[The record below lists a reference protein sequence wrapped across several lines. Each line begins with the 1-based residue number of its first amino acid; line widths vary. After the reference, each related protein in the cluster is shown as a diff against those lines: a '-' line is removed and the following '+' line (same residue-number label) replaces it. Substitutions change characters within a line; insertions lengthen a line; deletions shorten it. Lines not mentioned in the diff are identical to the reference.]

1 MSDKNTG
8 MTLAHVIC
16 PYLPKTACCFYSL
29 YGEMYRETSVVDEKC
44 KATKHTHA
52 GDDVMCRIAGSNCF
66 AYKAALQKFKE
77 NQR

>member
-16 PYLPKTACCFYSL
+16 PVLPKTCCCFYSL
-29 YGEMYRETSVVDEKC
+29 YGEMYRETSVVDETN

-52 GDDVMCRIAGSNCF
+52 GNDVMCRIAGSNCF